1 MLRPRLGLAKQE
13 CLDKYNQDSFSKY
26 IIHMI
31 KRLRRL
37 RPLGVKSIIVH
48 KVVGL
53 FFRNT
58 IHMGHLVSK
67 LHSVEFVG
75 VL

>member
-13 CLDKYNQDSFSKY
+13 CLDKYNRDSFSKY
-26 IIHMI
+26 IIHII
-31 KRLRRL
+31 KIL